1 VRGNDRAGA
10 GAGDVVEVLLGPV
23 PCGACAR
30 SGRGPRRRG
39 HRGCLRRPAPGA
51 EPRESRHGCHVAE
64 EGGFAPRSS
73 STHGPLRRSA
83 AYSVGN
89 WEPIAQGREP
99 LGSEGI
105 VPVLRDVRLHAGE
118 RTVGWRGTLAHSG
131 AQYLFGEPHA
141 ELLGSPLCS
150 HVGQLTVRRSA
161 PDRGQ
166 ASLSV
171 YARCPRRGPQP
182 LRSQSRAA
190 ALASGTVGA
199 FGPPSP
205 LPLTLCVSELRH
217 EPATLTDGLLAPY
230 L

>member
-1 VRGNDRAGA
+1 MIAPVLVPAMSSKSFSVQCPARRALDLA
-10 GAGDVVEVLLGPV
+10 EDLDAEDTADASAVQRQELSRENLATVAKSL
-23 PCGACAR
+23 
-30 SGRGPRRRG
+30 RRG
-39 HRGCLRRPAPGA
+39 GY
-51 EPRESRHGCHVAE
+51 
-64 EGGFAPRSS
+64 APRSP

-205 LPLTLCVSELRH
+205 LPLTLCVSEL
-217 EPATLTDGLLAPY
+217 ATLTDGLLAPY

>member
-1 VRGNDRAGA
+1 
-10 GAGDVVEVLLGPV
+10 V

-51 EPRESRHGCHVAE
+51 EPRESRHGCQVAE
-64 EGGFAPRSS
+64 EEGYAPRSP

-89 WEPIAQGREP
+89 GEPIAQGREP

-118 RTVGWRGTLAHSG
+118 RSVGWRGTLAHSG

-150 HVGQLTVRRSA
+150 HVGQFTVRRSA

-171 YARCPRRGPQP
+171 YASCPGGDHSRFAPRAPCRCPCRWDCGG
-182 LRSQSRAA
+182 LR
-190 ALASGTVGA
+190 
-199 FGPPSP
+199 PPSP
-205 LPLTLCVSELRH
+205 LPLTLRVSVGHVTSRR
-217 EPATLTDGLLAPY
+217 P
-230 L
+230 